1 MNGCSFVPNDTCDS
15 PGFPKCNF
23 MGVNII
29 VTCLYWKSTDAQHVG
44 VCQFYNWKND
54 ECTNLDAMRDAET
67 MQKLERL

>member
-1 MNGCSFVPNDTCDS
+1 
-15 PGFPKCNF
+15 